1 MKDIFKF
8 LIITSSVCLIHLH
21 LNAENNK
28 TTKNSSNTKASPE
41 TPAPTVTE
49 VSPDNFRCEK
59 FREGGISDLKL
70 KMLENCDLNRP
81 FSNSLS
87 LFAGEET
94 FLYCCHKK
102 PTAN

>member
-1 MKDIFKF
+1 MKKIFKF
-8 LIITSSVCLIHLH
+8 LVISSSICLIHLQS
-21 LNAENNK
+21 NAESGK
-28 TTKNSSNTKASPE
+28 TTKNNSTAKTSPE
-41 TPAPTVTE
+41 TPAPTATE

-59 FREGGISDLKL
+59 FKEGGISELKL

-87 LFAGEET
+87 LFAGDET

-102 PTAN
+102 STAN